1 MSRLRSRR
9 LRVVALIGVLAIAL
23 PATVPEP
30 ADAIDLLRPFRWAGD
45 RLIRRPARWT
55 GERVR
60 DVAQVGRLA
69 VKGGVAVVRTV
80 DRGTH
85 KLADAAYR
93 VVDPIVPR
101 PFKRPVRQ
109 LAHVKAQVLTQAVKG
124 LRPLIRID
132 RRIQKVERIQRR
144 TAEVRRKAE
153 QYAARVSKLGDRGR
167 KATLNFVAVGL
178 KEKWLTPGQATELM
192 REAKGFDAFTKQ
204 LSGGLTEI
212 SKQITPPKAG
222 RVLVREVLPAGLRAL
237 RDLGRS
243 LGRKRRR
250 PRREPAQERSP
261 PKGIQV
267 LAREAL
273 DTGKQ
278 VALDAVLTGLRR
290 NFRAELHEKGDAFL
304 KKWLVSR
311 TLRQIDPEGRKRLT
325 DLYRKATGLE
335 RLTREQ
341 QFTLGAVEMLRKGD
355 HEGAMRAMGRAPPNL
370 DPSVRDTL
378 LAMIKGT
385 FKKTKEQMRENA
397 RASLLK
403 VLEKKS
409 GARWKPLIERY
420 RKAKKDPAER
430 KKLKKEILAM
440 VGKTL
445 TELRARFTAGPTKGE
460 APLSVSFDAGRSKGL
475 IKSYD
480 WDFGDGES
488 DSGRTASHIFQ
499 APDEYTVKLT
509 VTSKLGQTHTAIQ
522 KIIVL
527 PDLDASIA
535 VELGVQPDPVAPGD
549 PIAITAAVTVQGI
562 PEGTLTVSFL
572 VDGKRAAPSKQEV
585 GEFGYDLE
593 YRVVFP
599 VPPNM
604 SEGEH
609 TVTVTADLPLD
620 EARRKALKKKSLTGG
635 GTVSFTVERP
645 KKAKEP
651 EDKAPKLDFAGSW
664 KCKARPQS
672 LVDSEGKP
680 VDVDRAMFYISINTT
695 AIITKQGSSY
705 RVSGLTDGKMNS
717 IRVEGNTLVMEG
729 ISDPLM
735 GEGSDRETIRLTLK
749 EEGRVL
755 DGTQQTIDYIGN
767 VATASIHCRR

>member
-1 MSRLRSRR
+1 MSRSYSRR
-9 LRVVALIGVLAIAL
+9 LRFAVLIGALAIAL

-30 ADAIDLLRPFRWAGD
+30 ADAFNPRQAIRWFGHRVRQPVRWVGD
-45 RLIRRPARWT
+45 RV
-55 GERVR
+55 G
-60 DVAQVGRLA
+60 DVLQVGRLA
-69 VKGGVAVVRTV
+69 VKGSVAVVRTV

-85 KLADAAYR
+85 KLADATYR
-93 VVDPIVPR
+93 IVDPLVPR
-101 PFKRPVRQ
+101 PLKRPVRQ
-109 LAHVKAQVLTQAVKG
+109 LAHVKAQLLTQAVKG
-124 LRPLIRID
+124 LRPLTRID

-144 TAEVRRKAE
+144 TDEVRRKAE
-153 QYAARVSKLGDRGR
+153 QYAARVSKLGERGR
-167 KATLNFVAVGL
+167 EATLNFVAVAL
-178 KEKWLTPGQATELM
+178 KEKWVTPGQAAELM

-212 SKQITPPKAG
+212 SKQITPPKIG

-243 LGRKRRR
+243 LGGKRRR
-250 PRREPAQERSP
+250 PRREPAQERP
-261 PKGIQV
+261 APKGIQV
-267 LAREAL
+267 LAKEAL

-278 VALDAVLTGLRR
+278 VALDSVLTGLRQ

-311 TLRQIDPEGRKRLT
+311 TLRQIDPEGRQRLT

-355 HEGAMRAMGRAPPNL
+355 REGAMRAMGRAPPNL
-370 DPSVRDTL
+370 DPKVRDTL
-378 LAMIKGT
+378 LAMIKGA
-385 FKKTKEQMRENA
+385 FKKTKEQLRENA
-397 RASLLK
+397 RESLLK

-409 GARWKPLIERY
+409 GARWKALIERY

-475 IKSYD
+475 IKSYE
-480 WDFGDGES
+480 WVFGDGES

-509 VTSKLGQTHTAIQ
+509 VTSKLGQTHTATQ
-522 KIIVL
+522 KIIAL

-535 VELGVQPDPVAPGD
+535 VEVGVQPNPVAPGD
-549 PIAITAAVTVQGI
+549 PIAITAAVVVKGI
-562 PEGTLTVSFL
+562 PEGTLTVDFL
-572 VDGKRAAPSKQEV
+572 VDGKRAAPSKKEV
-585 GEFGYDLE
+585 GELDYDLE
-593 YRVVFP
+593 YRVKFP

-604 SEGEH
+604 TEGEH

-620 EARRKALKKKSLTGG
+620 EAHRKALKKKSLTGG
-635 GTVSFTVERP
+635 GTASFTVERP
-645 KKAKEP
+645 KKEEEP
-651 EDKAPKLDFAGSW
+651 EDKPPKLDFVGTW
-664 KCKARPQS
+664 KCQGRFQS
-672 LVDSEGKP
+672 WIDSEGEPLEAEP
-680 VDVDRAMFYISINTT
+680 VLLYITVRTT
-695 AIITKQGSSY
+695 ATITRQGSRY
-705 RVSGLTDGKMNS
+705 RVSGLTDAKITS
-717 IRVEGNTLVMEG
+717 TRVKGDTLVMEG

-735 GEGSDRETIRLTLK
+735 GEGSDRERITLTLK

-755 DGTQQTIDYIGN
+755 DGTQQTTDYTGN
-767 VATASIHCRR
+767 VGTASIHCRR